1 MPNITWERSRESDR
15 EREREKDLIRI
26 EVYST
31 YKRFSI
37 KMSIFEPYSSV
48 VGQSVWQMNMT
59 DDLGCSTGTR
69 NYYLM

>member
-1 MPNITWERSRESDR
+1 MRGESDR
-15 EREREKDLIRI
+15 EREREKDLIGI

-48 VGQSVWQMNMT
+48 VGQSV
-59 DDLGCSTGTR
+59 
-69 NYYLM
+69 